1 MAEMSFKLNIVE
13 PDGVF
18 YEGEIDMLEFNT
30 TEGEIGV
37 LPGHIPMTVII
48 KPGIMTI
55 YETGKEEKRAAI
67 HAGFAEILP
76 DKVTILAE
84 IAEWPEEIDVK
95 RAEEARIRAERR
107 ISGNGEATDMFR
119 AELALKKA
127 LLRINL
133 AGKK

>member
-76 DKVTILAE
+76 DQVTILAE
-84 IAEWPEEIDVK
+84 IAEWPEEIDVA
-95 RAEEARIRAERR
+95 RAEAAMERAQARIQEKASGTDMMRAE
-107 ISGNGEATDMFR
+107 T
-119 AELALKKA
+119 A
-127 LLRINL
+127 LLRAMARINL
-133 AGKK
+133 IK

>member
-55 YETGKEEKRAAI
+55 YETGKDEKRAAI
-67 HAGFAEILP
+67 HAGFAEILQ

-84 IAEWPEEIDVK
+84 VVEWPEEIDTA
-95 RAEEARIRAERR
+95 RAEAAYERAQERIQQKDPGTDMVRAE
-107 ISGNGEATDMFR
+107 A
-119 AELALKKA
+119 A
-127 LLRINL
+127 LLRAMARINL
-133 AGKK
+133 VK